1 MTLFLNLFSKADDG
15 VEQFL
20 SNFGLIKYFLM
31 YRDVF
36 LYQRAWEAMANSKE
50 E

>member
-36 LYQRAWEAMANSKE
+36 FISKSLGSNG
-50 E
+50 